1 MSPTPRRARRR
12 ALGCVVLLAA
22 FFVLGFSARPADA
35 HAILVSSSPGDG
47 AVLERAP
54 GEVVLEF
61 NEPISADLGGLRVF
75 DADGDRIDEGA
86 LRNVDTTLAIDLTSS
101 VPDGAYVIS
110 YRVISADGHPVRGG
124 IVFSVG
130 ESAGDKAGLSRFFSD
145 EGDRPWE
152 IAGGIARWLSM
163 AGAMV
168 VVGGVAFVTYARP
181 PIDRRMHRLL
191 GGGVVAAVVG
201 MVSAVPVQAALATGR
216 GAGALF
222 EDGVLS
228 SVLADGFGL
237 AVALGVVG
245 TAVAAAAF
253 GRQTVAAV
261 AGALAVVA
269 SFPLVGHTR
278 FDDVAVGVVADVG
291 HVGAAA
297 VWTGGLVFLL
307 LARSAT
313 DEAGDRVRLVGRFS
327 NLATVSIVL
336 VGVAGLAL
344 SWTEVRSLSAL
355 TSTTYGWTLLAKVAL
370 VGLVAAAGAFNHFRL
385 LPRLADDPGDGAAR
399 ARLTRSLRFEVAF
412 VAIVLAATAV
422 LVNLTPAYVDA
433 GIGQLHSEILE
444 LGDAGSVQVVVD
456 PNRAGEN
463 SVHLYFYDPAGS
475 PAEIAEGVELALT
488 KPGDDIGP
496 IEREPFRA
504 GPAHFQWDGPELVSS
519 GRWEIT
525 VVARIDQ
532 FSEETATTDVL
543 VG

>member
-22 FFVLGFSARPADA
+22 IFVLGLSARPADA

-54 GEVVLEF
+54 DEVLLEF
-61 NEPISADLGGLRVF
+61 NEPVSADLGGLRVF
-75 DADGDRIDEGA
+75 DAEGDRIDAGA
-86 LRNVDTTLAIDLTSS
+86 LRNVDTTLAIDLTSG
-101 VPDGAYVIS
+101 VPDGDYVIS

-124 IVFSVG
+124 IVFSIG
-130 ESAGDKAGLSRFFSD
+130 ESAGDTAGLSRFFD
-145 EGDRPWE
+145 DDDDRPWE
-152 IAGGIARWLSM
+152 IVGAAARGLAM
-163 AGAMV
+163 VGAMV
-168 VVGGVAFVTYARP
+168 VVGGVAFVAYGHVAL
-181 PIDRRMHRLL
+181 DRRMRRLFLVGACGAVL
-191 GGGVVAAVVG
+191 GMLA
-201 MVSAVPVQAALATGR
+201 AVPVQAALATGR
-216 GAGALF
+216 GAGALS

-237 AVALGVVG
+237 SVALGVVG
-245 TAVAAAAF
+245 SLVAAAAI
-253 GRQTVAAV
+253 GRRTVAAV
-261 AGALAVVA
+261 AGSLAVVA

-278 FDDVAVGVVADVG
+278 FDDVLVGVVADVV

-297 VWTGGLVFLL
+297 VWTGGLAFLL
-307 LARSAT
+307 LARSAS
-313 DEAGDRVRLVGRFS
+313 DDAGQQVRLVGRFS
-327 NLATVSIVL
+327 SLATVSIVL
-336 VGVAGLAL
+336 VGLAGLAL

-385 LPRLADDPGDGAAR
+385 LPTLEANPDDRSAHS
-399 ARLTRSLRFEVAF
+399 RLTRSLRLEV
-412 VAIVLAATAV
+412 VGIAIVLAATAV

-463 SVHLYFYDPAGS
+463 SVHLYFYDPDGR
-475 PAEIAEGVELALT
+475 PVEIAEGAEISFT

-496 IEREPFRA
+496 IDREPFRA

-525 VVARIDQ
+525 VIARIDR
-532 FSEETATTDVL
+532 FSEATATTDVL